1 MKPKEFVQ
9 QYYPFALKTQQKTGI
24 SAVAV
29 LAQAALESGWG
40 KSAPGNMFFG
50 VKDTDGVNGN
60 EQLLQTTE
68 YSRRADLKFP
78 KIISITPVVRNGEKY
93 FKYVVKDYFRKYNTP
108 EECFT
113 DHMKFFFENKRY
125 KKALEVK
132 NDPYKF
138 IEEIAK
144 AGYATAPSYAEMLT
158 KVAKMIEKEVLLLT
172 PQNSAAGKGKVA
184 VVGVGKPINK

>member
-1 MKPKEFVQ
+1 
-9 QYYPFALKTQQKTGI
+9 
-24 SAVAV
+24 
-29 LAQAALESGWG
+29 
-40 KSAPGNMFFG
+40 MFFG
-50 VKDTDGVNGN
+50 VKDTDGINGN

-78 KIISITPVVRNGEKY
+78 EIISITPVIRNGEKY

-113 DHMKFFFENKRY
+113 DHTKFFFENKRY

-144 AGYATAPSYAEMLT
+144 AGYATAPNYAEMLT
-158 KVAKMIEKEVLLLT
+158 KVAKMIEKEVLLIV
-172 PQNSAAGKGKVA
+172 PQNSEAGKGKVA
-184 VVGVGKPINK
+184 VVGVGKPIK